1 MHARLVIR
9 RDDSSDA
16 VRVTRRGG
24 RGISV
29 VTALGAAFT
38 LVGLARVALLWVP
51 LRLDSTSWQLET
63 AGQTLDGLAVAVLGL
78 GLLAYA
84 AVRDPGPAKR
94 FGLSFLLAVSAFL
107 MVGLA
112 YLFATAA
119 LEVWGQTPP
128 ERMPQL
134 RESLLRG
141 GVAAAVYP
149 VLLAYLA
156 AAVWRAGGKA

>member
-29 VTALGAAFT
+29 VAALGAAFT
-38 LVGLARVALLWVP
+38 LVGLARVALLWFP
-51 LRLDSTSWQLET
+51 LRLDRISWQFET
-63 AGQTLDGLAVAVLGL
+63 ASQTLDGSAVAVLGL

-94 FGLSFLLAVSAFL
+94 LGLGVLLSVFAFL

-119 LEVWGQTPP
+119 PEVWRQTPS
-128 ERMPQL
+128 ERMPEL
-134 RESLLRG
+134 HETLLRS

-156 AAVWRAGGKA
+156 AAVWRAGDKI